1 MGEMEFDGPG
11 MMRFAPEMQIMRE
24 QLPMIREQIEPMLR
38 ERMRELPNRF
48 QFRTMPRIKT
58 AAPLRVRS
66 PQTYKVDRSGGE
78 LNAAEGDMPDIEDPL
93 LFDIDD
99 EPFEL
104 ENDLPAFEFENE
116 IEPLSPVVIREMAAT
131 TVRDAGVAL
140 KQLAAAG
147 IA

>member
-1 MGEMEFDGPG
+1 MD
-11 MMRFAPEMQIMRE
+11 
-24 QLPMIREQIEPMLR
+24 LWYY
-38 ERMRELPNRF
+38 
-48 QFRTMPRIKT
+48 RTFVAESHRQSNV
-58 AAPLRVRS
+58 AA
-66 PQTYKVDRSGGE
+66 Q
-78 LNAAEGDMPDIEDPL
+78 L
-93 LFDIDD
+93 LFGTRDMLERRFVSGEDRRAGGMI
-99 EPFEL
+99 FEL